1 MDIQNYLIT
10 LNSRGKVQVVDLL
23 LKQLMTYFEI
33 HRVTGQLGGKQTIQ
47 PVITVSQG
55 KAKRTPIQ
63 QAELEY
69 NSHMKKYLDK
79 GYKKLSEFTNKSFDE
94 CKESELLEFLGS
106 HKTDANGIVKPMLAQ
121 QSDKASPNVFEKPW
135 YISRKLD
142 GVRCLLYYKD
152 GEILSASRGGTD
164 YDVPTSD
171 IRQNKVLLE
180 WFKQNPDLILDGE
193 LYSHGQSL
201 QRLSGIA
208 RLKTWEDRC
217 DILEYWIY
225 DVVSEK
231 IFEERYNILMD
242 LQELLEDDLKVQVI
256 DHYLLSGWMTIKK
269 THDDFVKEGYEGLV
283 MRNPNKEYGVGKR
296 SSLYMIKLK
305 EYQDD
310 TFKVVGWV
318 PGLRPI
324 EDMVFVLAL
333 PGHENDSIFNES
345 NTFKAKPIGNRELKE
360 EYVRDINDLIGQKA
374 DVKYFGYGDDDGKP
388 TQPTFKAFRYD
399 I

>member
-79 GYKKLSEFTNKSFDE
+79 GYKKLSEFTNKSFSE
-94 CKESELLEFLGS
+94 CTEPELLEFLGS
-106 HKTDANGIVKPMLAQ
+106 HKTDSQGIPKPMLAQ
-121 QSDKASPNVFEKPW
+121 QSDKASVSVFEKEW
-135 YISRKLD
+135 LCSRKLD
-142 GVRCLLYYKD
+142 GVRCLLYFKD
-152 GEILSASRGGTD
+152 GEIYSASRGGTD
-164 YDVPTSD
+164 YDIPTSN
-171 IRQNKVLLE
+171 IRQNKVLLD
-180 WFKQNPDLILDGE
+180 WFTKNPDLILDGE
-193 LYSHGQSL
+193 LYNHGQSL

-217 DILEYWIY
+217 DILEYWVY
-225 DVVSEK
+225 DIISDK
-231 IFEERYNILMD
+231 PFNERYKMLMN
-242 LQELLEDDLKVQVI
+242 LQELTESEIKIKVI
-256 DHYLLSGWMTIKK
+256 DHYKLSGWVTIKK
-269 THDDFVKEGYEGLV
+269 THDEFVKEGYEGLI
-283 MRNPNKEYGVGKR
+283 MRNPNKEYGIGKR
-296 SSLYMIKLK
+296 SSLYMLKVK

-310 TFKVVGWV
+310 TYTVVGWI

-324 EDMVFVLAL
+324 DDMVFILAL
-333 PGHENDSIFNES
+333 HGHENDSTFNDKNS
-345 NTFKAKPIGNRELKE
+345 FKAKPMGNIEIKKE
-360 EYVRDINDLIGQKA
+360 FIENIDTLIGVKA
-374 DVKYFGYGDDDGKP
+374 DIKYFNFSEEGIP
-388 TQPTFKAFRYD
+388 TQPIFKAFRYD

>member
-47 PVITVSQG
+47 PVITISQG

-79 GYKKLSEFTNKSFDE
+79 GYKKLSEFTNKSFSE
-94 CKESELLEFLGS
+94 CTEPELLEFLGS
-106 HKTDANGIVKPMLAQ
+106 HKTNSQGIPKPMLAQ
-121 QSDKASPNVFEKPW
+121 QSDKASPNVFEKSW
-135 YISRKLD
+135 YVSRKLD

-180 WFKQNPDLILDGE
+180 WFKQNPTFILDGE

-225 DVVSEK
+225 DIVSEK

-242 LQELLEDDLKVQVI
+242 LQELLENEIKVQVI

-283 MRNPNKEYGVGKR
+283 MRNPNKEYGIGKR

-305 EYQDD
+305 EYKDD
-310 TFKVVGWV
+310 TFTVVGWI

-324 EDMVFVLAL
+324 DDMVFILAL
-333 PGHENDSIFNES
+333 HGHEKDSIFNDKNS
-345 NTFKAKPIGNRELKE
+345 FKAKPMGDLEIKKE
-360 EYVRDINDLIGQKA
+360 FIENIDNLIGTKA
-374 DVKYFGYGDDDGKP
+374 DVKYFNFSEDGIP

>member
-23 LKQLMTYFEI
+23 LKQLLDCFEI

-47 PVITVSQG
+47 PVITIEQG
-55 KAKRTPIQ
+55 KAKRTTIQ

-79 GYKKLSEFTNKSFDE
+79 GYKKLSEFTKKKFNEVS
-94 CKESELLEFLGS
+94 ESELYEFLGE
-106 HKTDANGIVKPMLAQ
+106 HKTDSQGIPKPMLAQ
-121 QSDKASPNVFEKPW
+121 QSDKASPNVFEKEW
-135 YISRKLD
+135 MCSRKLD
-142 GVRCLLYYKD
+142 GVRCLLYFKD

-164 YDVPTSD
+164 YDIPTEL
-171 IRQNKVLLE
+171 IRKNKILIE
-180 WFKQNPDLILDGE
+180 WFKKNPTLILDGE

-231 IFEERYNILMD
+231 PFKERYNILMN
-242 LQELLEDDLKVQVI
+242 LQELLEDDLKIQVI

-269 THDDFVKEGYEGLV
+269 KHDDFVKEGYEGLV
-283 MRNPNKEYGVGKR
+283 MRNPNKEYGIGKR
-296 SSLYMIKLK
+296 SSLYMIKVK
-305 EYQDD
+305 EYQDSE
-310 TFKVVGWV
+310 FEIIGFEE
-318 PGLRPI
+318 GLRD
-324 EDMVFVLAL
+324 EDMVF
-333 PGHENDSIFNES
+333 ICQTS
-345 NTFKAKPIGNRELKE
+345 NGKQFQAKPIGPRELKY
-360 EYVRDINDLIGQKA
+360 EYLENMNNIIGKMATVKFFNYTQDGIPSQPVLKTIRD
-374 DVKYFGYGDDDGKP
+374 YE
-388 TQPTFKAFRYD
+388 
-399 I
+399 

>member
-10 LNSRGKVQVVDLL
+10 VNSRGKIQFVEIN

-33 HRVTGQLGGKQTIQ
+33 ERVTGQLGGKRTIQ
-47 PVITVSQG
+47 PLITISQG

-69 NSHMKKYLDK
+69 NSNLKKYLDK
-79 GYKKLSEFTNKSFDE
+79 GYKKLSEFTKKSFDE
-94 CKESELLEFLGS
+94 CTSEELLGFLGE

-121 QSDKASPNVFEKPW
+121 QSDKASPNVFEKEW

-164 YDVPTSD
+164 YDVPTSI

-180 WFKQNPDLILDGE
+180 WFKKNPTLILDGE

-208 RLKTWEDRC
+208 RLKTWEERC
-217 DILEYWIY
+217 EVLEYWIY

-231 IFEERYNILMD
+231 PFKERYNILMD
-242 LQELLEDDLKVQVI
+242 LQELLEGDLKVQVI

-269 THDDFVKEGYEGLV
+269 RHDDFVKEGYEGLV
-283 MRNPNKEYGVGKR
+283 MRNPNKEYGIGKR
-296 SSLYMIKLK
+296 SSLYMLK
-305 EYQDD
+305 VKNYLEAE
-310 TFKVVGWV
+310 FKITGYEDK
-318 PGLRPI
+318 LRP
-324 EDMVFVLAL
+324 EDMVFTLVAANGN
-333 PGHENDSIFNES
+333 PFS
-345 NTFKAKPIGNRELKE
+345 AKPIGPRELKY
-360 EYVRDINDLIGQKA
+360 EYLENMESLIGKMA
-374 DVKYFGYGDDDGKP
+374 TVKYFYLSDEGTPLQGTLKTIRDYE
-388 TQPTFKAFRYD
+388 
-399 I
+399 

>member
-23 LKQLMTYFEI
+23 LKQLLNCFEI
-33 HRVTGQLGGKQTIQ
+33 HRITGQLGGKQTIQ
-47 PVITVSQG
+47 PIITIEQG
-55 KAKRTPIQ
+55 KAKRTTIQ

-79 GYKKLSEFTNKSFDE
+79 GYKKLSEYTKKSFSDCE
-94 CKESELLEFLGS
+94 ELELLEFLGS
-106 HKTDANGIVKPMLAQ
+106 HKTDSQGIPKPMLAQ
-121 QSDKASPNVFEKPW
+121 QSDKASPNVFEKTW

-180 WFKQNPDLILDGE
+180 WFKENPTLILDGE

-231 IFEERYNILMD
+231 VFEERYHILMD
-242 LQELLEDDLKVQVI
+242 LRKLLENDLKVQVI

-296 SSLYMIKLK
+296 SSLYMLKLK
-305 EYQDD
+305 EYSDGEFLI
-310 TFKVVGWV
+310 TGYSE
-318 PGLRPI
+318 GLRD
-324 EDMVFVLAL
+324 EDMVFICETTKGLKF
-333 PGHENDSIFNES
+333 E
-345 NTFKAKPIGNRELKE
+345 AKPIGPRELKY
-360 EYVRDINDLIGQKA
+360 EYLENMDSIIGKMATVKFFNYTQDGIPSRPVLKTIRD
-374 DVKYFGYGDDDGKP
+374 YE
-388 TQPTFKAFRYD
+388 
-399 I
+399 

>member
-1 MDIQNYLIT
+1 MDIQNFLIT
-10 LNSRGKVQVVDLL
+10 LNSRNKVQVVELT

-33 HRVTGQLGGKQTIQ
+33 HRFTGQLNGKQTVQ
-47 PVITVSQG
+47 PVITISQG

-79 GYKKLSEFTNKSFDE
+79 GYKKLTEFTKKSFDE
-94 CKESELLEFLGS
+94 LTEAELLGFLGE
-106 HKTDANGIVKPMLAQ
+106 HKTDTQGVPKPMLAQ
-121 QSDKASPNVFEKPW
+121 QSDKCSPNVFEKEH
-135 YISRKLD
+135 YVSRKLD

-152 GEILSASRGGTD
+152 GQILSASRGGTD
-164 YDVPTSD
+164 YNVPTTL
-171 IRQNKVLLE
+171 IRDNELLKQ
-180 WFKQNPDLILDGE
+180 WFEENPTLILDGE
-193 LYSHGQSL
+193 LYAHGHSL
-201 QRLSGIA
+201 QKLSGIA
-208 RLKTWEDRC
+208 RLKEWEERC
-217 DILEYWIY
+217 EILEYWIY
-225 DVVSEK
+225 DYVSPEP
-231 IFEERYNILMD
+231 FEERYKLLME
-242 LQELLEDDLKVQVI
+242 LQELLEDQEKVKVI
-256 DHYLLSGWMTIKK
+256 DHYILSGWLKVKK
-269 THDDFVKEGYEGLV
+269 MHDVFVSEGFEGLI
-283 MRNPNKEYGVGKR
+283 MRNPKKEYGIGKR

-305 EYQDD
+305 DYQDD

-333 PGHENDSIFNES
+333 LGHENDAVFNDS
-345 NTFKAKPIGNRELKE
+345 NTFKAKPVGNRELKE

-374 DVKYFGYGDDDGKP
+374 DVKYFGYSDDGKP